1 VSSKKSLR
9 TKEYIGYGVLFLWA
23 FIADRLTKYW
33 VLNYLTSPYEI
44 TSFLS
49 FEFVMNRGVAWG
61 FFHSEAQTPFVLLS
75 LMIFGVMMLLASFAY
90 NRLNEESLIVGEVLV
105 IAGAFSN
112 IIDRVV
118 YQGVI
123 DFIVFSWGSFAF
135 PAFNIADFCVVLGV
149 AIMFVSVYKNN

>member
-1 VSSKKSLR
+1 VISKKSLKK
-9 TKEYIGYGVLFLWA
+9 KEYIGYVLLFLWA
-23 FIADRLTKYW
+23 FITDRLTKYW
-33 VLNYLTSPYEI
+33 VINYLTSPYEI
-44 TSFLS
+44 TSFFS
-49 FEFVMNRGVAWG
+49 FEFIMNRGVAWG

-112 IIDRVV
+112 IIDRII

-123 DFIVFSWGSFAF
+123 DFIVFSWGSFVF
-135 PAFNIADFCVVLGV
+135 PAFNIADICVVLGV
-149 AIMFVSVYKNN
+149 GIMFISVYRNN

>member
-1 VSSKKSLR
+1 
-9 TKEYIGYGVLFLWA
+9 
-23 FIADRLTKYW
+23 
-33 VLNYLTSPYEI
+33 
-44 TSFLS
+44 
-49 FEFVMNRGVAWG
+49 MNRGVAWG

-112 IIDRVV
+112 IIDRII

-123 DFIVFSWGSFAF
+123 DFIVFSWGSFVF
-135 PAFNIADFCVVLGV
+135 PAFNIADICVVLGV
-149 AIMFVSVYKNN
+149 GIMFISVYRNN